1 MPRLRLNFRGFT
13 LIELLVVIAIIAVL
27 IGLLLPA
34 VQAAREAARR
44 AQEIPELAEI
54 GGQAGRLLDQLA
66 IDVETAE
73 AIVQVNGGGNIPSVA
88 AIEEVQ
94 RTLAFDSEQL
104 EMLIDLLTP
113 PGNADPQ
120 LRNAA
125 VDLRRALVRTHAH
138 LSQLEQQVD
147 RAHTIVLG
155 LTVNCDPCTDNSG
168 LVLR

>member
-1 MPRLRLNFRGFT
+1 MALSPGQELSMPSLRLNFRGFT

-27 IGLLLPA
+27 IGMLLPA

-54 GGQAGRLLDQLA
+54 GGAAGHLLDQLA

-73 AIVQVNGGGNIPSVA
+73 AILQVNGGGNNPTVA

-104 EMLIDLLTP
+104 QILI
-113 PGNADPQ
+113 G
-120 LRNAA
+120 
-125 VDLRRALVRTHAH
+125 
-138 LSQLEQQVD
+138 
-147 RAHTIVLG
+147 
-155 LTVNCDPCTDNSG
+155 
-168 LVLR
+168 